1 MSTPNTIA
9 PRLAPIA
16 AEDCSPEQRQAY
28 DEFIATRGKHLAD
41 KTNPAIFAG
50 PWSVFIRSPEL
61 MTLTQRMGEYLRY
74 RCAISGRLS
83 ELAILLVAR
92 HWSAD
97 FEWYAHA
104 KIALKEGLS
113 QATIDAIREARR
125 PDDLKADEQIIFD
138 YVNEILTTRRVSD
151 TTYARALAAF
161 GEKALV
167 DICGVTGYYSMLA
180 MTMNMARV
188 AIPADGVRL
197 PRLPE

>member
-1 MSTPNTIA
+1 MSDDFPC
-9 PRLAPIA
+9 RLPPVPQ
-16 AEDCSPEQRQAY
+16 DKYSVGQQQAHETFY
-28 DEFIATRGKHLAD
+28 ATRGKHLGGSVQ
-41 KTNPAIFAG
+41 PGSFAG
-50 PWSVFIRSPEL
+50 PWGIFIRSPEL
-61 MTLTQRMGEYLRY
+61 MTLTQQMGEYLRY

-104 KIALKEGLS
+104 RIALKVGIS

-125 PDDLKADEQIIFD
+125 PDDLTGDEQVIHDF
-138 YVNEILTTRRVSD
+138 VSEILATRRVSD
-151 TTYARALAAF
+151 TTFERAKAAF
-161 GEKALV
+161 GEQALV
-167 DICGVTGYYSMLA
+167 DICGVTGYYSLLA

-188 AIPADGVRL
+188 ETPDGSRL